1 MNSMNGFGGPVN
13 RAKPHAPS
21 GYKYAENYTP
31 EQWNAY
37 DKSQNL
43 FDPESLS
50 YRLAHGDQEAY
61 NELEAPAL
69 RQFSQLQGNI
79 ASRFSGGGGGAGALS
94 SRRSSGFQNALS
106 SAGSNFAQDLQAQR
120 LGLRQQAI
128 KDLQGMYNDFLR
140 QEPYSLQAKPQ
151 QQPSGWGG
159 ILGAGLGGLGGFFAG
174 GPSGALSGAQLGY
187 GIGSGF

>member
-1 MNSMNGFGGPVN
+1 MNSMNGFSGSGN
-13 RAKPHAPS
+13 RMKPHAPS
-21 GYKYAENYTP
+21 GYKYSENYTP
-31 EQWNAY
+31 EQWNVY

-43 FDPESLS
+43 FGPESLS

-69 RQFSQLQGNI
+69 RQFNQIQGNI
-79 ASRFSGGGGGAGALS
+79 ASRFSGGGGGVGALS
-94 SRRSSGFQNALS
+94 SRRSSGFQNTLS
-106 SAGSNFAQDLQAQR
+106 ASGSNFAQDLQAQR

-140 QEPYSLQAKPQ
+140 QEPYSLQAKQQ
-151 QQPSGWGG
+151 QQPGGWGG